1 MFLLYTRK
9 SQKYGF
15 HINRNGKN
23 AKKVYNRSHFC
34 LIYELICI
42 FAEVK
47 NTYNYYKRM
56 EIKKSPKADLEKGK
70 TLSIL
75 MGFVVGLAVLFVGFE
90 WSTRD
95 VMVVQASE
103 GVADIIAEEE
113 VEITRPENTPP
124 PPPPPPAPVVTEVLN
139 VVEDDVELE
148 QQDILSSE
156 DDQTSAQQIFTVVE
170 EMPKFPGGDAELLKF
185 IAKSIK
191 YPVIAQEN
199 GIQGRVICAFVVN
212 RDGSVVD
219 AEVLRGV
226 DPSLDKEA
234 LRVIGT
240 MPKWTPGKQRGKP
253 VRVKYTV
260 PITFRLQ

>member
-1 MFLLYTRK
+1 
-9 SQKYGF
+9 
-15 HINRNGKN
+15 
-23 AKKVYNRSHFC
+23 
-34 LIYELICI
+34 
-42 FAEVK
+42 
-47 NTYNYYKRM
+47 M

-124 PPPPPPAPVVTEVLN
+124 PPPAPVVTEVLN

-156 DDQTSAQQIFTVVE
+156 DDQTSAQEAVYTPPAVVEEEEESAQQIFTVVE

-212 RDGSVVD
+212 QDGSVVD

>member
-1 MFLLYTRK
+1 M
-9 SQKYGF
+9 
-15 HINRNGKN
+15 
-23 AKKVYNRSHFC
+23 
-34 LIYELICI
+34 
-42 FAEVK
+42 EV
-47 NTYNYYKRM
+47 
-56 EIKKSPKADLEKGK
+56 KKSPKADLERSKGLN
-70 TLSIL
+70 TL
-75 MGFVVGLAVLFVGFE
+75 MGFVVGLAIVFVCFE

-95 VMVVQASE
+95 VMVVKESE
-103 GVADIIAEEE
+103 QVQDIIAEEE

-148 QQDILSSE
+148 QQDILTSE
-156 DDQTSAQQIFTVVE
+156 DTQEAAQTVVYTPPAVEEEEEEAAQQIFTVVE
-170 EMPKFPGGDAELLKF
+170 EMPEFPGGMNELLKYL
-185 IAKSIK
+185 AKSIK

-212 RDGSVVD
+212 RDGSIVD

-234 LRVIGT
+234 LRVIMA
-240 MPKWTPGKQRGKP
+240 MPKWKPGKQRGKP

-260 PITFRLQ
+260 PVTFRLQ

>member
-1 MFLLYTRK
+1 
-9 SQKYGF
+9 
-15 HINRNGKN
+15 
-23 AKKVYNRSHFC
+23 
-34 LIYELICI
+34 
-42 FAEVK
+42 
-47 NTYNYYKRM
+47 M
-56 EIKKSPKADLEKGK
+56 EIKKSPKADLERGK

-90 WSTRD
+90 WSD
-95 VMVVQASE
+95 SEVQGATESDQ
-103 GVADIIAEEE
+103 VADIIAEEE

-156 DDQTSAQQIFTVVE
+156 DSQDAVQQETFIAPAVVEEEEESSQTIFTVVE
-170 EMPKFPGGDAELLKF
+170 EMPDFPGGQAELLKF

-212 RDGSVVD
+212 KDGSVVD

-240 MPKWTPGKQRGKP
+240 MPKWKPGKQRGKP

>member
-1 MFLLYTRK
+1 
-9 SQKYGF
+9 
-15 HINRNGKN
+15 
-23 AKKVYNRSHFC
+23 
-34 LIYELICI
+34 
-42 FAEVK
+42 
-47 NTYNYYKRM
+47 M

-70 TLSIL
+70 ALSIL
-75 MGFVVGLAVLFVGFE
+75 MGMVVGLAVLFVGFE
-90 WSTRD
+90 WGTRD
-95 VMVVQASE
+95 VQVHGAND

-113 VEITRPENTPP
+113 IEITRPENTPP

-139 VVEDDVELE
+139 VVDDNVDLE
-148 QQDILSSE
+148 QQDIITSE
-156 DDQTSAQQIFTVVE
+156 DDQKQAQTATYVAPVVQEEEEESAQQIFTVVE
-170 EMPKFPGGDAELLKF
+170 EMPKFPGGDSELLKF

-212 RDGSVVD
+212 RDGGVVD

-240 MPKWTPGKQRGKP
+240 MPKWTPGKQRGKA